1 MNIWF
6 LESQPDGK
14 KYSAELVECFL
25 GVGFTA
31 VVAMIQTAQYSTRGV
46 VLSVVCIVVGMPA
59 FMFHIMKE

>member
-1 MNIWF
+1 MVSEKPARWQKVLGGI
-6 LESQPDGK
+6 GGM
-14 KYSAELVECFL
+14 FL